1 MQVIDCDAYVEE
13 WGPSKALPRLKS
25 GNLKNLLASFIK
37 RPTDIEPHVA
47 INEELK
53 KFD

>member
-13 WGPSKALPRLKS
+13 CGSSKALPRLKS
-25 GNLKNLLASFIK
+25 GQFENLLASFIK
-37 RPTDIEPHVA
+37 RPTDIRPRVA